1 MPAGFV
7 SCPGR
12 PTCVQL
18 PPNLLGRK
26 RVTAPSARDDSHE
39 CKIVPDPPRSQLG
52 RTASTPFGACDAG
65 HPAMF
70 QVREGIAA
78 EDALIHAS
86 VLLQGIYDTAQQAC
100 EHMEDLPKKGL
111 LWSTLHSAEMA
122 KGLIDAVLDGLEGRA
137 ATG

>member
-1 MPAGFV
+1 
-7 SCPGR
+7 
-12 PTCVQL
+12 
-18 PPNLLGRK
+18 
-26 RVTAPSARDDSHE
+26 
-39 CKIVPDPPRSQLG
+39 
-52 RTASTPFGACDAG
+52 
-65 HPAMF
+65 MF